1 MQCTIEMKDIFIS
14 SASFYTRRQ
23 FLWQFCLRTID
34 LFRLDTLMHA
44 GHWVVSSQG
53 SSIISLGKG
62 LECIIYREEK
72 IRETVWKVVAMPRCL
87 VSLPAE
93 HTGQDFHPCSR
104 DGTGGKPQHPASVLG
119 TSLVSFWNMSCAL
132 FVYMNGLIMWKILED
147 KVKFQFMTHLW
158 YSKS

>member
-14 SASFYTRRQ
+14 SASFCTRRQ

-34 LFRLDTLMHA
+34 LFSLDTLTHA
-44 GHWVVSSQG
+44 GHWVVSSRG
-53 SSIISLGKG
+53 NSIISLSKG
-62 LECIIYREEK
+62 LECVIYREEK
-72 IRETVWKVVAMPRCL
+72 IREVVWKVVAKPRCL

-93 HTGQDFHPCSR
+93 HTGQDLHPCSR
-104 DGTGGKPQHPASVLG
+104 DGTGGKPQHLASGLR
-119 TSLVSFWNMSCAL
+119 TSLVSFWNRSCAP
-132 FVYMNGLIMWKILED
+132 FVYMNGLIMWEILED